1 MMNESLT
8 ISVRSTQVKTM
19 ARL

>member
-1 MMNESLT
+1 MNESLT